1 MNFIFG
7 WALKFVTGGA
17 LSSVMDWLKTQ
28 ANNAA
33 LEHKADTEAAAAIL
47 TAHVQAEIEARKAQV
62 AVSSRHDKLV
72 TFIGS
77 AFAFHVWMIV
87 LDSAFHL
94 NWNVA
99 ALPAPMDG
107 WEGQILLSFFIV
119 APTATVAKT
128 LISKIWK

>member
-1 MNFIFG
+1 MNLLFG
-7 WALKFVTGGA
+7 WALKLITGGA

-28 ANNAA
+28 SNNTA
-33 LEHKADTEAAAAIL
+33 LEHKADAEAASSIL
-47 TAHVQAEIEARKAQV
+47 VAQVQAEIETRKAQ
-62 AVSSRHDKLV
+62 AMIASRHDGLV